1 MNNRSNRVEETYP
14 YNLLDEIFQDQI
26 VWVDDDDHRAGLD
39 RALHSLSEREC
50 EVLLYRFKDK
60 MKLDDIGKVY
70 GVMRE
75 RIRQIE
81 AKAIRKL
88 RHPSRQAMI
97 VHGAE
102 GASIYYGLKDYEA
115 QLNSREKELKD
126 REERLLS
133 ILERFKAMYD
143 EIHPEEKDCSDKAE
157 NSQEDSIMNK
167 DIGDVE
173 LDFTVRSLNCLR
185 RSGIH
190 TVSELCKYVENGNL
204 AHTRNLG
211 RKSMDEILRKLQAI
225 GKDYSSIY

>member
-1 MNNRSNRVEETYP
+1 MNNRNSRVEEIYP

-39 RALHSLSEREC
+39 KALCSLSEREH
-50 EVLLYRFKDK
+50 EVLLYRFRDR

-88 RHPSRQAMI
+88 RHPTRQAMI

-133 ILERFKAMYD
+133 ILERFKVMYD
-143 EIHPEEKDCSDKAE
+143 EIHPEEKDSSDKAE
-157 NSQEDSIMNK
+157 NAQEDSIMSK
-167 DIGDVE
+167 DIEDLE
-173 LDFTVRSLNCLR
+173 FTVRSFNCLR
-185 RSGIH
+185 RSGIR
-190 TVSELCKYVENGNL
+190 TVSELCKYVEEGNL

-211 RKSMDEILRKLQAI
+211 RKSMDEILQKLQAI